1 MGNLFNSN
9 DAVLAK
15 YELEKFISINKI
27 RFNYKY
33 HTHDSALKHMYIL
46 SRIESF
52 LQNNNKSINVLD
64 VGCGNG
70 DALRMINKV
79 YGAKSIGFDP
89 ILGNRRIRIS
99 NLRKRL
105 LKNNPKL
112 LNSTHD
118 AFLQNHKD
126 KKFDLIID
134 LCAVTH
140 FDTTE
145 FKSLNLGWKWI
156 SEHLEQLLVKNG
168 KFISATDVAIKEG
181 NNEFFRAESIIS
193 FLLNYGSIS
202 NVSEIHSSNGSKLI
216 NSTKIIIDKQP
227 FYRIGKT
234 KNSKTS
240 PVDEIVLGV
249 LGLEVTV

>member
-1 MGNLFNSN
+1 MENLFNSN

-15 YELEKFISINKI
+15 YELEKFISKNKI
-27 RFNYKY
+27 KFNYKY

-46 SRIESF
+46 SRVESF
-52 LQNNNKSINVLD
+52 LQKNNKSITVLD
-64 VGCGNG
+64 IGCGNG
-70 DALRMINKV
+70 DALRIINKV
-79 YGAKSIGFDP
+79 YGSKSIGFDP

-112 LNSTHD
+112 LNSTHE
-118 AFLQNHKD
+118 AFLQNYKG

-140 FDTTE
+140 FDTTRS
-145 FKSLNLGWKWI
+145 KSLNLGWKWI
-156 SEHLEQLLVKNG
+156 AENLEHLLVKNG

-181 NNEFFRAESIIS
+181 NNEFFRSESILS

-202 NVSEIHSSNGSKLI
+202 SISEIYSPNGSKVLK
-216 NSTKIIIDKQP
+216 STKVSEDKKT
-227 FYRIGKT
+227 FYRIGRT
-234 KNSKTS
+234 KNPKTGLIN
-240 PVDEIVLGV
+240 EMVLGV
-249 LGLEVTV
+249 MGLEVTV

>member
-1 MGNLFNSN
+1 MKNLFNLN
-9 DAVLAK
+9 DSVLAK
-15 YELEKFISINKI
+15 YELEKFISKNKI

-33 HTHDSALKHMYIL
+33 HTHDSALKYMYII

-52 LQNNNKSINVLD
+52 LQNNDKSINVLD
-64 VGCGNG
+64 IGCGNG
-70 DALRMINKV
+70 DALRMVNKV

-89 ILGNRRIRIS
+89 ILGNHRIRIS

-105 LKNNPKL
+105 LINNPKL

-118 AFLQNHKD
+118 AFLRNHKG

-240 PVDEIVLGV
+240 PVNEIVLGV

>member
-1 MGNLFNSN
+1 MKNLFNLN
-9 DAVLAK
+9 DSVLAK
-15 YELEKFISINKI
+15 YELEKFISKNKI

-33 HTHDSALKHMYIL
+33 HTHDSALKHMYII

-52 LQNNNKSINVLD
+52 LQNNDKSINVLD
-64 VGCGNG
+64 IGCGNG
-70 DALRMINKV
+70 DALRIVNKV

-89 ILGNRRIRIS
+89 ILGNHRIRIS

-105 LKNNPKL
+105 LINNPKL

-118 AFLQNHKD
+118 AFLRNHKG

-140 FDTTE
+140 FDTS
-145 FKSLNLGWKWI
+145 KYKNLNLGWKWI
-156 SEHLEQLLVKNG
+156 SENLEQLLVKNG
-168 KFISATDVAIKEG
+168 RFISATDVALKKG
-181 NNEFFRAESIIS
+181 NNEFFRAESIIN
-193 FLLNYGSIS
+193 FLQNHGSTS
-202 NVSEIHSSNGSKLI
+202 NISEIYSLYGSKLLK
-216 NSTKIIIDKQP
+216 STKISIDKKP

-234 KNSKTS
+234 KNSKTGS
-240 PVDEIVLGV
+240 IDEIVLGV